1 VSLFVNI
8 TLDGITQGMI
18 FASLALALVLIF
30 RATRIVNFAQ
40 GAMAMMTTFIASTLL
55 DKGLGYWWTF
65 VVALAIGFVLGAL
78 VERVLIRPLEGKP
91 ELNPVIVT
99 IGLVIVLEG
108 IAGAVY
114 GNSSRGFPAA
124 YSQSGLVVGHT
135 KIAFSHF
142 DVFILVAVLLLM
154 AANLVLFRVT
164 TLGLRMRAA
173 AFAREVSRLLGVRVG
188 ILLTLGWAL
197 AGVAGALAGLLTAP
211 TSSFGPYF
219 MDLVLIYAFT
229 AAVIGGLESP
239 VGALVGGLITGLC
252 ISYVGGYLGSGLE
265 PLGALVLLMVTLTAR
280 PQGLFS
286 RPSARVV

>member
-1 VSLFVNI
+1 MSLFMNI
-8 TLDGITQGMI
+8 TLDGLTQGLI
-18 FASLALALVLIF
+18 FAALALSLVLIF
-30 RATRIVNFAQ
+30 RATKIINFAQ
-40 GAMAMMTTFIASTLL
+40 GAMAMITTFVASSLL
-55 DKGLGYWWTF
+55 NRGLGYWWAF
-65 VVALAIGFVLGAL
+65 LLALVMGFLLGAA
-78 VERVLIRPLEGKP
+78 VERVLVRPLEGKP

-108 IAGAVY
+108 LAGAIY

-124 YSQSGLVVGHT
+124 FSQSGLEFGHT
-135 KIAFSHF
+135 EVAFSHF
-142 DVFILVAVLLLM
+142 DVFIAVAVLLLM
-154 AANLVLFRVT
+154 GANLVLFRAT
-164 TLGLRMRAA
+164 TLGLRMRAS

-188 ILLTLGWAL
+188 RLLTLGWAL

-219 MDLVLIYAFT
+219 MDLDLIYAFT

-265 PLGALVLLMVTLTAR
+265 PLGALALLMVTLMAR
-280 PQGLFS
+280 PQGIFS